1 MTNLLEVGVA
11 FTLGSLTVKWYG
23 IIIATGVL
31 VAVLIACYNSKLKGY
46 SKDFPYE
53 LLLWC
58 FPLAIVGARI
68 YYIIFSGQSYTFVE
82 AIAIWNGGMAI
93 YGGIIGGIIGLIL
106 YSVIRNKNLLQITDI
121 VAPSL
126 IIAQAIG
133 RWGNFANQEVYGQVV
148 TDTAQQW
155 FPFAVYIE
163 RLGEWHYAM
172 FFYESML
179 CLIGFILLMF
189 LFQKTKS
196 YGIVTAAYLIF
207 YGIERFILEGMR
219 QESEILF
226 ISGTKIPISQVVS
239 IGFVIAGITI
249 LVVLQILA
257 RKRVHAIAATKRQKQ
272 ENAEMPQKTH
282 SKAERQN
289 KRGNAADALNNDSDS
304 ELQTTNAK
312 KVTSASVTSV
322 SMNDKSNANS
332 QKDNINEENS
342 DL

>member
-1 MTNLLEVGVA
+1 MADLLEVGVA

-68 YYIIFSGQSYTFVE
+68 YYIIFSGQSYTFAE

-93 YGGIIGGIIGLIL
+93 YGGIIGGLIGLIL
-106 YSVIRNKNLLQITDI
+106 YSIIKNKNLLQITDI

-148 TDTAQQW
+148 TDPAQQW

-163 RLGEWHYAM
+163 NLGEWHYAM

-179 CLIGFILLMF
+179 CLLGFLLLMYIF
-189 LFQKTKS
+189 NKTKS
-196 YGIVTAAYLIF
+196 YGIVTSAYLIF
-207 YGIERFILEGMR
+207 YGVERFILEGMR

-226 ISGTKIPISQVVS
+226 IGGTNIPVSQVVS
-239 IGFVIAGITI
+239 IGLVIAGIVTLI
-249 LVVLQILA
+249 VLQVLA
-257 RKRVHAIAATKRQKQ
+257 RKRVRALIANRQKPKISQ
-272 ENAEMPQKTH
+272 QNFQNDESFDKQNDWIENTLVDK
-282 SKAERQN
+282 K
-289 KRGNAADALNNDSDS
+289 NNLLSQPS
-304 ELQTTNAK
+304 
-312 KVTSASVTSV
+312 
-322 SMNDKSNANS
+322 SN
-332 QKDNINEENS
+332 NS
-342 DL
+342 DRILVNEDLNTDKKE